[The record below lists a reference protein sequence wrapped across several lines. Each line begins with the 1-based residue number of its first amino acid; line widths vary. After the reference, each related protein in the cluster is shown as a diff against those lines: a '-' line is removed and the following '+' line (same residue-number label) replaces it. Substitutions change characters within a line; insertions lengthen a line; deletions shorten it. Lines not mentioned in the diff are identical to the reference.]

1 MLQLL
6 AIYCDILRFR
16 CQAKE
21 VLTAVLNIQ
30 GSAKRWALGCVIP
43 ASWVPLAAER
53 EFTQPRVHLL
63 ADPYASLPSERGVP
77 LAQGDAL
84 K

>member
-6 AIYCDILRFR
+6 AICCDILRFR

-30 GSAKRWALGCVIP
+30 GSAKRWALVCVIP

-53 EFTQPRVHLL
+53 EFTQPTLGLSV
-63 ADPYASLPSERGVP
+63 DPNFYPIPVFPHHSLNS
-77 LAQGDAL
+77 L
-84 K
+84 